1 MPDSY
6 FYGLAATALTIL
18 VLHWFPW
25 PSGKLHRLAA
35 YTFGVAS
42 ILAGQAVW
50 LLPLSPPQNCEV
62 PFCLWEGAGGAAL
75 WLAIASFALVAG
87 AATAFAWFADWVL
100 NLRVRSVISDRRT
113 DD

>member
-50 LLPLSPPQNCEV
+50 LLPISPPQN
-62 PFCLWEGAGGAAL
+62 WGAGGAEGAGGAAL

-87 AATAFAWFADWVL
+87 AATAIAWFADWVL
-100 NLRVRSVISDRRT
+100 NLRVRSVINDRRT